1 MARTLGALAEL
12 ALLGAGDADRVFPN
26 NMVGMTELHSSVAG
40 APKHMQAASI
50 DFNPQDVPCVLTASG
65 KLRAV

>member
-26 NMVGMTELHSSVAG
+26 NMVGMTMC
-40 APKHMQAASI
+40 P
-50 DFNPQDVPCVLTASG
+50 
-65 KLRAV
+65 